1 MARAVAILIVGIL
14 LLIAI
19 VYLASKLSDG
29 LKGQSGTVWR
39 IIILVA
45 IAAIA
50 FWFFG
55 KGMVFEYLNK

>member
-1 MARAVAILIVGIL
+1 MARAAAILIVGVL

-39 IIILVA
+39 IVILIA
-45 IAAIA
+45 IAAIG

-55 KGMVFEYLNK
+55 KGMVFEYLNE